1 LSQTIRRDRLWRWV
15 VALWLSAVVPLAA
28 LWDWFR
34 GPAAVSRSPALLLQ
48 IASWFG
54 SVVFPDPALAI
65 RIQITRCALV
75 LTAAALAA
83 IVLLERDHVVRSIRD
98 LIDMQ
103 SDPLNL
109 AIFRIVVFWQ
119 IYTICYPDF
128 IARIASL
135 PAGLQYPPQT
145 GIPRIGILAAWA
157 FWPAHLVDAH
167 TIFVCVT
174 AMKWAAVA
182 GAIGLFSRSSAA
194 LVTFLFLFAWGR
206 LQWYGKIDHHH
217 HLLWFA
223 MILMLSP
230 CGDALSLDSIFSA
243 IRRANRGITAPLS
256 PGRRYGTPL
265 AFCMLLIGV
274 IYLFPGLWKI
284 SRSGLDWALS
294 DSPRFMMQTEW
305 KLYGDWAPLFRF
317 DQHPALYHLGALSTM
332 LFELSFFFL
341 LLFRRT
347 RRWAPLSGFGF
358 HWMTSVTL
366 NIQFETLRNCYV
378 VFVDWSRLFGWIG
391 RKLFPEDLAIFFPPS
406 PEYRRTVAVLR
417 GFDVLGRIQW
427 TERQGSVPD
436 LSYPATG
443 VIRDRKRKGF
453 ALHRLA
459 AARMPLLWPALPFL
473 YLISY
478 PLARGGSAMAPVS
491 ATQTN
496 SYGGRPT
503 AVIVI
508 GSLLLIASIWAGAI
522 RAMDGWPFA
531 CYPPFDGLSEPS
543 YRTLQI
549 WATFDDGQERLI
561 VPDDYRRTFGN
572 RWSNLLQRILAT
584 RDESDRDRR
593 LSLVWKVLARQE
605 SVFAQITRVR
615 FVSVRSFV
623 NPNQWKQAPDDPQL
637 LLDAQINATAS
648 RQVRTVE
655 PAPPVW

>member
-1 LSQTIRRDRLWRWV
+1 MMRDDRRWRWV
-15 VALWLSAVVPLAA
+15 VVIWLLAIIPLMALWA
-28 LWDWFR
+28 WFR
-34 GPAAVSRSPALLLQ
+34 DPAAVSRTPAALLR

-65 RIQITRCALV
+65 RIQITRCALLV
-75 LTAAALAA
+75 TAAALVAVA
-83 IVLLERDHVVRSIRD
+83 LMQRDRVLRSIRD
-98 LIDMQ
+98 LIDMEG
-103 SDPLNL
+103 DPLNL

-145 GIPRIGILAAWA
+145 GIPRVAILAAWA
-157 FWPAHLVDAH
+157 FWPPHAVAAH
-167 TIFVCVT
+167 TIFLCVT

-182 GAIGLFSRSSAA
+182 GAVGLFSRSSAA
-194 LVTFLFLFAWGR
+194 LVSFLFLFSWGR

-230 CGDALSLDSIFSA
+230 CGDALSVDSIFAA
-243 IRRANRGITAPLS
+243 IKRANRGITAPPQ

-265 AFCMLLIGV
+265 AFSMLLVGV

-305 KLYGDWAPLFRF
+305 KLYGDWSPLFRF
-317 DQHPALYHLGALSTM
+317 DQHPILYHLGALST
-332 LFELSFFFL
+332 LFFELSFLFL
-341 LLFRRT
+341 LLFRAT

-378 VFVDWSRLFGWIG
+378 LFVDWRRLFGWIG
-391 RKLFPEDLAIFFPPS
+391 RKLFPEELSISFPS
-406 PEYRRTVAVLR
+406 SLVYRRTVAVLR
-417 GFDVLGRIQW
+417 AFDMLDRIQW
-427 TERQGSVPD
+427 TERKGSAEDPI
-436 LSYPATG
+436 YPAIG
-443 VIRDRKRKGF
+443 VIGERKLTGF
-453 ALHRLA
+453 SLHLLA
-459 AARMPLLWPALPFL
+459 AARMPLVWPFLPFL
-473 YLISY
+473 YLIFHTSTRAVSNNAVV
-478 PLARGGSAMAPVS
+478 PLTRANAH
-491 ATQTN
+491 
-496 SYGGRPT
+496 GRRSV
-503 AVIVI
+503 AVVVM
-508 GSLLLIASIWAGAI
+508 GSLLLIANIWAGTI

-549 WATFDDGQERLI
+549 WVSFDNGPERLI

-584 RDESDRDRR
+584 RDENDRDRR
-593 LSLVWKVLARQE
+593 LRLVWKVLAGQE
-605 SVFAQITRVR
+605 SGFAQITRVR

-623 NPNQWKQAPDDPQL
+623 NPDQWKQAPDDPQL
-637 LLDAQINATAS
+637 LLDAQINAAA
-648 RQVRTVE
+648 RQQVRTVE